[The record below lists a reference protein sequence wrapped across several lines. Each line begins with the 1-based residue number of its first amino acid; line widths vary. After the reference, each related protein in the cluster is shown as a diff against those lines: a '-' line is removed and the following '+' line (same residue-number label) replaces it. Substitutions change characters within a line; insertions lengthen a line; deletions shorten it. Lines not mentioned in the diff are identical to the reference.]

1 MLISSLKKK
10 RLICEAQKIEGRF
23 DPKKNFFD
31 FFMLRR
37 LESVFKAETNFFE
50 KFFFEFFV
58 KFDGEHQSG
67 AAPSCD
73 HYTPKNSA

>member
-1 MLISSLKKK
+1 MRRKKLKADLTQKK
-10 RLICEAQKIEGRF
+10 IL
-23 DPKKNFFD
+23 FD

-67 AAPSCD
+67 AAPTCD
-73 HYTPKNSA
+73 QYRPKS

>member
-1 MLISSLKKK
+1 
-10 RLICEAQKIEGRF
+10 
-23 DPKKNFFD
+23 
-31 FFMLRR
+31 MLRR

-67 AAPSCD
+67 AAPPVINIDQKVPRDIFICNIE
-73 HYTPKNSA
+73 KFELLA